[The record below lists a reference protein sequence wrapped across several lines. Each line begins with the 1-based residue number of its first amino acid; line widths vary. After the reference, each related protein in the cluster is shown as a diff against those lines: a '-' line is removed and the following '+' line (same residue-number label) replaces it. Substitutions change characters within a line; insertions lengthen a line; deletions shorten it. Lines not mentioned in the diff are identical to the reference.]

1 MDMALVTNESGDLR
15 IEGRFLRILRDGAIA
30 FGLGLAL
37 ALLAVLP
44 DDWISQ
50 QQKFWAVLVLVV
62 VSLIAISLRA
72 FYGDLRQYLRIKH
85 EISEFYEYSPRTLKL
100 LKYERT
106 YQLDPNGNADVVYS
120 FELKNISDR
129 NIPKIAMPISV
140 DIYPNGD
147 IVPFKVTGAK
157 IGTHEILQ
165 FEKRCYEKRGI
176 LHLSDELK
184 KQQGLIIVPFSDV
197 NGLEPNKSR
206 EVEIKVRLAG
216 AFKKMESGEYTT
228 FNIYHPMESFR
239 LVINPPSGYQIML
252 NPSDQF
258 PRSIEIWDRAS
269 EIIDHREMAT
279 VPSPEIKGNCIE
291 WIVKKPKIQYGYK
304 VNYKTLKENDQ
315 PPH

>member
-106 YQLDPNGNADVVYS
+106 
-120 FELKNISDR
+120 
-129 NIPKIAMPISV
+129 
-140 DIYPNGD
+140 
-147 IVPFKVTGAK
+147 
-157 IGTHEILQ
+157 
-165 FEKRCYEKRGI
+165 
-176 LHLSDELK
+176 
-184 KQQGLIIVPFSDV
+184 
-197 NGLEPNKSR
+197 
-206 EVEIKVRLAG
+206 
-216 AFKKMESGEYTT
+216 
-228 FNIYHPMESFR
+228 
-239 LVINPPSGYQIML
+239 
-252 NPSDQF
+252 
-258 PRSIEIWDRAS
+258 
-269 EIIDHREMAT
+269 
-279 VPSPEIKGNCIE
+279 
-291 WIVKKPKIQYGYK
+291 
-304 VNYKTLKENDQ
+304 
-315 PPH
+315 